1 MADLTQRQE
10 EIVDKAIRIIDQKGI
25 QGLTIK
31 NLSKDIGV
39 TEGAIYRH
47 FENKR
52 EILTS
57 ILHHFQHKL
66 NEFQNS
72 SQLTGKSTFWKIN
85 ATLNHFRKLFESN
98 PAIVS
103 VIFAEEIFQNDHE
116 LSSKVAELI
125 KENQEVI
132 LSLIREGKSNGELR
146 SDLDD
151 QMMVSSILGTFRL
164 IVKMWKMED
173 FSVSLENSLEN
184 LMDYLKSTI
193 FIQ

>member
-1 MADLTQRQE
+1 MQELTKRQE
-10 EIVDKAIRIIDQKGI
+10 EIIDAAIQIIDRKGI

-47 FENKR
+47 FANKR

-57 ILHHFQHKL
+57 ILVHFQGKMK
-66 NEFQNS
+66 EFHES
-72 SQLTGKSTFWKIN
+72 SHLAGKSTFWKIS
-85 ATLNHFRKLFESN
+85 ATLNHFRKLFEVN

-103 VIFAEEIFQNDHE
+103 VIFAEEIFQNDHA
-116 LSSKVAELI
+116 LSDKVAELI
-125 KENQEVI
+125 TENQEFM
-132 LSLIREGKSNGELR
+132 LSLINEGQSKGELR
-146 SDLDD
+146 SDLDAL
-151 QMMVSSILGTFRL
+151 MMVSSILGPFRL

-184 LMDYLKSTI
+184 LMDYLKATI
-193 FIQ
+193 FTS

>member
-1 MADLTQRQE
+1 MPELTKRQE
-10 EIVDKAIRIIDQKGI
+10 EIIDTAIRIIDRKGI

-39 TEGAIYRH
+39 SEGAIYRH

-52 EILTS
+52 EILVS
-57 ILHHFQHKL
+57 ILAYFQQRMR
-66 NEFQNS
+66 EFHES
-72 SQLTGKSTFWKIN
+72 SQLTGKTTFWKIN
-85 ATLNHFRKLFESN
+85 ATLNHFRKLFEEN

-103 VIFAEEIFQNDHE
+103 VIFAEEIFQNDDE
-116 LSSKVAELI
+116 LSRKVGELIRENRELMLALI
-125 KENQEVI
+125 KE
-132 LSLIREGKSNGELR
+132 GKANGELR
-146 SDLDD
+146 SDLED
-151 QMMVSSILGTFRL
+151 QMIVSSILGPFRL

-173 FSVSLENSLEN
+173 FSVSLENSLES